1 LLTCPTPRLVFL
13 SAIFLLVLCGAGS
26 VWALYRAYSGEK
38 WVRHT
43 YDVQV
48 LTGEIESN
56 LGKAGRARQL
66 YLQTGDE
73 QNLQEIART
82 RTELITEIG
91 ELKALVQD
99 SPDQEDASR
108 RLEQTLY
115 GRFRTVDESIQLAK
129 SGKSTSEAQDQ
140 YLTQLV
146 IWSQQTS
153 TVADEIRDA
162 ESRLLRRRLSFTN
175 ASFTWIV
182 DTFAATFFLS
192 LYMLWE
198 HYQGLNR
205 ELAHREMAERSAQR
219 LSAQLLKAQDL
230 ERRKIAR
237 DLHDG
242 LGQTLAAGKMI
253 ADSFTNRAPEKQ
265 EIHDL
270 SAILDEA
277 VSSTRSISHLLH
289 PPLVD
294 EIGFIAAARSYL
306 EGFSRRTGVGVTS
319 DLPDNED
326 RLPRDLELTLFRVLQ
341 EALANIQ
348 RHSKST
354 KVDVHF
360 EADPNSTTLSIRDNG
375 VGIPS
380 EVIKTFLD
388 DGAHVGVG
396 LAGMRERVRERNGH
410 FDLSS
415 DSSGTLIS
423 ATFPA
428 NHSGPPDTK
437 RNPH

>member
-1 LLTCPTPRLVFL
+1 LFTRTTPKLVFL
-13 SAIFLLVLCGAGS
+13 SAIFLLLLCGAGS
-26 VWALYRAYSGEK
+26 FWAMYRAYSGEK

-43 YDVQV
+43 YDTQV

-73 QNLQEIART
+73 QNLQEITRT
-82 RTELITEIG
+82 RAELVTEIAD
-91 ELKALVQD
+91 LKILVKDNADQQD
-99 SPDQEDASR
+99 AAS
-108 RLEQTLY
+108 RLEQTVY
-115 GRFRTVDESIQLAK
+115 GRFRTVDESIQLLK
-129 SGKSTSEAQDQ
+129 SGKSTREAQDE
-140 YLTQLV
+140 YLAQMVNL
-146 IWSQQTS
+146 SQQTS
-153 TVADEIRDA
+153 TIADEIRNA
-162 ESRLLRRRLSFTN
+162 ESRLLHRRVSLTN
-175 ASFTWIV
+175 TSFTWIV
-182 DTFAATFFLS
+182 AIFAATFCLS

-198 HYQGLNR
+198 YYRGLNR
-205 ELAHREMAERSAQR
+205 ELAHREIAERSAQK

-253 ADSFTNRAPEKQ
+253 SDSLANRSPDKQ
-265 EIHDL
+265 EIQDL

-306 EGFSRRTGVGVTS
+306 EGFSRRTGVAVDS

-360 EADPNSTTLSIRDNG
+360 EANPKWTTLSIHDNG
-375 VGIPS
+375 VGIPP
-380 EVIKTFLD
+380 EVVKTFLE

-396 LAGMRERVRERNGH
+396 LAGMRERVRERNGQ

-415 DSSGTLIS
+415 DSSGTSLS
-423 ATFPA
+423 ATFPT
-428 NHSGPPDTK
+428 NHSTPK
-437 RNPH
+437 